1 MSLRKVPRAEWVG
14 ALDRFSREHRT
25 WLANVL
31 DVHGDVEAVR
41 VEERPLRS
49 IDVGNSMVAIAFADD
64 TPALRV
70 DEARVLRMDDSGL
83 AIESPHGTM
92 RLRLRYSGSTGSPGA
107 GS

>member
-1 MSLRKVPRAEWVG
+1 MSLRKVPRGEWAG
-14 ALDRFSREHRT
+14 ALDRFCREHPAS
-25 WLANVL
+25 LANVL

-64 TPALRV
+64 TPDLRV
-70 DEARVLRMDDSGL
+70 DGARVLRMDDHGL
-83 AIESPHGTM
+83 AIESPQGTM
-92 RLRLRYSGSTGSPGA
+92 RLRLRHSGSTGSPGA

>member
-1 MSLRKVPRAEWVG
+1 MSFRKVPREEWAG
-14 ALDRFSREHRT
+14 ALDRFSREHRA

-49 IDVGNSMVAIAFADD
+49 IDVGQSMVAIAFADG
-64 TPALRV
+64 TPELRV
-70 DEARVLRMDDSGL
+70 DEARVLRMDDNGL
-83 AIESPHGTM
+83 AIESPQGTT
-92 RLRLRYSGSTGSPGA
+92 RLRLRHSGSAGSPGA